1 MNGWWNGKGP
11 FRSRPSSPPPPP
23 PSHDLLLVQRKN
35 LTSSSRMAME
45 LSSKFRLLRPLL
57 LMRSPFPAR
66 SRALQTLARPSP
78 LSLLPSRGLPL
89 LPPPHRFPLVLL
101 RPFASVFPS
110 PSPAP
115 GRDHG
120 PPRPCRRRR
129 PRSSPP
135 KMRPSTT
142 SISSRWR
149 RRTRPESSP
158 SRPSSSAPG
167 YTLLSV
173 TLFRFV
179 ARIRGL
185 NTDYCSIDLRSLQSQ
200 NTFNVIPP
208 TSRAT
213 NYVVLRY
220 YDVKGDPEVIVLH
233 AFPFATFTQL

>member
-23 PSHDLLLVQRKN
+23 PSHDLLLIQRKN

-78 LSLLPSRGLPL
+78 LSLLLPSRGLPL
-89 LPPPHRFPLVLL
+89 LPPHRFPLVPL

-120 PPRPCRRRR
+120 PL
-129 PRSSPP
+129 PP
-135 KMRPSTT
+135 PAPLPPPPPEELASEDEAFYHEHLLEVAQENQ
-142 SISSRWR
+142 SRVVPVKAFFLC
-149 RRTRPESSP
+149 TRLY
-158 SRPSSSAPG
+158 A
-167 YTLLSV
+167 
-173 TLFRFV
+173 
-179 ARIRGL
+179 
-185 NTDYCSIDLRSLQSQ
+185 SLCHL
-200 NTFNVIPP
+200 V
-208 TSRAT
+208 
-213 NYVVLRY
+213 
-220 YDVKGDPEVIVLH
+220 
-233 AFPFATFTQL
+233 PF